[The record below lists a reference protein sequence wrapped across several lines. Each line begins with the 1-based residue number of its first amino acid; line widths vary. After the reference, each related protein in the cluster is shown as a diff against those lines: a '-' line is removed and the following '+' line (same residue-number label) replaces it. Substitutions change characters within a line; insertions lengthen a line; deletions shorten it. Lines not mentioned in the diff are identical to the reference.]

1 MVNTTSFI
9 LIENNS
15 LKFILQID
23 VWISNIHKQTITRLE
38 LFFNELVSTKLDAEE
53 NQANRESDWV
63 DYKDLSKR
71 IRTTIRQRFHIIICT
86 IDKYIP

>member
-23 VWISNIHKQTITRLE
+23 VWISNIHKQTIRRLE
-38 LFFNELVSTKLDAEE
+38 LFFYELVSIKLHAEE